1 MFGKK
6 KDTQNIENAVAK
18 SINYEVTIADIA
30 RKSEKRA
37 WFVAWSAILMSL
49 ALAGGYY
56 YMLPLKEKVPY
67 LVMADAYTGTS
78 TVARLENNFGDNS
91 ITASE
96 ALNKSNVAQFVLA
109 RESYDNSTVGNR
121 NQDTV
126 YAMSGSAVR
135 AGYNE
140 LLNPVNPDQPFK
152 LYGSKASVRVKILS
166 ITLAGTNDISELPKV
181 ATVRF
186 QRILYDKE
194 KGTSRPMDGRVA
206 TLEFVYKNNLK
217 MEEYVRLLNP
227 LGFQVTSYNVVSDS
241 ATAPPLQGEAAPV
254 FFGPAPQPTQQPV
267 QQLQA
272 PALDAQGNPMLPT
285 GEPVPS
291 VPQPLAPGAQQPGV
305 PQQQLPPGAQQPAAP
320 SPQPTQNP
328 NPTNNANGAATR

>member
-78 TVARLENNFGDNS
+78 TVARLENNFADNS

-96 ALNKSNVAQFVLA
+96 ALNKSNVSQFVLA

-126 YAMSGSAVR
+126 YAMAGSAVR

-140 LLNPVNPDQPFK
+140 LLNPVNDNQPFK
-152 LYGSKASVRVKILS
+152 LYGSKASIRIKILS
-166 ITLAGTNDISELPKV
+166 ITLGGTNDISELPKV

-186 QRILYDKE
+186 QRIFYDKE

-241 ATAPPLQGEAAPV
+241 ANAPPLQGEAAPV
-254 FFGPAPQPTQQPV
+254 FFGPAPQPIQQPV
-267 QQLQA
+267 QQPQI
-272 PALDAQGNPMLPT
+272 PFDAQGNPMLPT

-291 VPQPLAPGAQQPGV
+291 VPQPLPPGV
-305 PQQQLPPGAQQPAAP
+305 QPPNMPQQLPPGTQQPVPAA
-320 SPQPTQNP
+320 QPTQNP